1 MEGSRHFQV
10 GSFIICQ
17 NRLYY
22 IILTSD
28 AAHPLLTGTMPQIV
42 PAVCREGDIM
52 IHTLIPEG
60 YASIAAFA
68 GILFAFLTTI
78 IAISKLGGYLPKD
91 AGRDFAHDGKLSA
104 GKPRGAG
111 IIFVLAFVVA
121 SVLFVPYRTENAIYL
136 VLIIICM
143 MTGFLDDA
151 SKSPWGEYKK
161 GFLDLC
167 VAALVAITFLHYNA
181 SVVELA
187 MFGVKF
193 TMPPVVFALL
203 TVVLVWTSV
212 NVTNCSDGVDGL
224 SGTLTI
230 ITIMTIYFIDQ
241 IKDLAG
247 DFSFMIL
254 LFAVCILGYLW
265 YNATPS
271 RLMMGD
277 AGSRA
282 MGLFI
287 SIAILKTGCPFLYIP
302 VALVLILDGGLGL
315 LKVSLIRFLKIHI
328 LNHVRTPLHDHVRK
342 VLGWSNTQTVF
353 RFAIIQIILSAAV
366 IYGVM

>member
-1 MEGSRHFQV
+1 
-10 GSFIICQ
+10 
-17 NRLYY
+17 
-22 IILTSD
+22 
-28 AAHPLLTGTMPQIV
+28 
-42 PAVCREGDIM
+42 M

-60 YASIAAFA
+60 YASLAAFV
-68 GILFAFLTTI
+68 GILFAFLATI
-78 IAISKLGGYLPKD
+78 TAISRLGAYLPKD
-91 AGRDFAHDGKLSA
+91 VGRDFAVDGKLSA

-111 IIFVLAFVVA
+111 IIFVLVFVAA
-121 SVLFVPYRTENAIYL
+121 SAIFVPFSTENAIYL
-136 VLIIICM
+136 VLVVVCM

-167 VAALVAITFLHYNA
+167 VAALVAITFLHYNS

-193 TMPPVVFALL
+193 VMPPVVFALL
-203 TVVLVWTSV
+203 AVVLVWTSV

-230 ITIMTIYFIDQ
+230 ITLMTIYIIDQ
-241 IKDLAG
+241 VKALAG
-247 DFSFMIL
+247 DFSFLIL
-254 LFAVCILGYLW
+254 LFSVCILGYLW

-282 MGLFI
+282 MGVFI

-315 LKVSLIRFLKIHI
+315 LKVALKRFLKICI
-328 LNHVRTPLHDHVRK
+328 LTRVRTPLHDHVRK
-342 VLGWSNTQTVF
+342 VWDWSNTQTVF
-353 RFAIIQIILSAAV
+353 RFAIIQIILAVAV
-366 IYGVM
+366 IYAVK

>member
-1 MEGSRHFQV
+1 
-10 GSFIICQ
+10 
-17 NRLYY
+17 
-22 IILTSD
+22 
-28 AAHPLLTGTMPQIV
+28 
-42 PAVCREGDIM
+42 M
-52 IHTLIPEG
+52 IHMLIPEG
-60 YASIAAFA
+60 YASIAAFV
-68 GILFAFLTTI
+68 GILFAFLITI
-78 IAISKLGGYLPKD
+78 TAISRLGYYLPKD

-111 IIFVLAFVVA
+111 IIFVLTFVVA
-121 SVLFVPYRTENAIYL
+121 AVLFIPFNAENAIYL
-136 VLIIICM
+136 VLVIICM

-167 VAALVAITFLHYNA
+167 VAALVAITFLHYNT

-193 TMPPVVFALL
+193 TLHPVVFALL

-230 ITIMTIYFIDQ
+230 ISLMTIYIIDQ
-241 IKDLAG
+241 IKAVAG
-247 DFSFMIL
+247 NFSFMIL
-254 LFAVCILGYLW
+254 LFCVCILGYLW

-271 RLMMGD
+271 RLLMGD

-342 VLGWSNTQTVF
+342 VWGWSNTQTVF
-353 RFAIIQIILSAAV
+353 RYAIIQIILAAAV
-366 IYGVM
+366 IFAVR